1 MRTDIRRPAHGA
13 GFRHDAMFYA
23 GADGFVS
30 RTSAF
35 IRDAVAEGEPILVV
49 VGEEKIELL
58 RRELGGDPDGVRF
71 ADMTAGRSQPR
82 PDHPRVA

>member
-30 RTSAF
+30 HTSAF

-58 RRELGGDPDGVRF
+58 RRELGG
-71 ADMTAGRSQPR
+71 
-82 PDHPRVA
+82 